1 MFQIGLVVIV
11 KQNLLRNSIIKAYVG
26 ADFRHTCYDWFGDIA
41 LQRVNQADDSQ
52 LAKQKVVCMVGQI
65 ILGILGV
72 LIGGGGLIAFVV
84 GLVKPPKV
92 SPVPVLSVIRLWSSG
107 NWRSLLL
114 SIPPKLLR
122 NCGKKNSVRL
132 EQIFIFKCIRNMNRI
147 PVRQE
152 QRQLQ

>member
-92 SPVPVLSVIRLWSSG
+92 SPEELAAFEEKKRKEKKHYGRLWF
-107 NWRSLLL
+107 N
-114 SIPPKLLR
+114 
-122 NCGKKNSVRL
+122 
-132 EQIFIFKCIRNMNRI
+132 FKYWYWW
-147 PVRQE
+147 
-152 QRQLQ
+152 

>member
-1 MFQIGLVVIV
+1 MFQIGLVVIA
-11 KQNLLRNSIIKAYVG
+11 KQNLLRISKTKAYVG
-26 ADFRHTCYDWFGDIA
+26 THFRHTCYDWFGGVA

-92 SPVPVLSVIRLWSSG
+92 SPEELAAFEEKKRKEKKHYGRLWS
-107 NWRSLLL
+107 N
-114 SIPPKLLR
+114 
-122 NCGKKNSVRL
+122 
-132 EQIFIFKCIRNMNRI
+132 FKYWYWW
-147 PVRQE
+147 
-152 QRQLQ
+152 

>member
-92 SPVPVLSVIRLWSSG
+92 SPEELAAFEEKKRKEKKHYSRLWF
-107 NWRSLLL
+107 N
-114 SIPPKLLR
+114 
-122 NCGKKNSVRL
+122 
-132 EQIFIFKCIRNMNRI
+132 FKYWYWW
-147 PVRQE
+147 
-152 QRQLQ
+152 

>member
-26 ADFRHTCYDWFGDIA
+26 ADFRHTCYDWFGDVA

-92 SPVPVLSVIRLWSSG
+92 SPEELAAFEEKKRKEKKHYSRLWF
-107 NWRSLLL
+107 N
-114 SIPPKLLR
+114 
-122 NCGKKNSVRL
+122 
-132 EQIFIFKCIRNMNRI
+132 FKYWYWW
-147 PVRQE
+147 
-152 QRQLQ
+152 

>member
-1 MFQIGLVVIV
+1 MFQIGLVVIA
-11 KQNLLRNSIIKAYVG
+11 KQNLLRISKTKAYVG
-26 ADFRHTCYDWFGDIA
+26 THFRYTCYDWFGGIA

-92 SPVPVLSVIRLWSSG
+92 SPEELAAFEEKKRKEKKHYGRLWS
-107 NWRSLLL
+107 N
-114 SIPPKLLR
+114 
-122 NCGKKNSVRL
+122 
-132 EQIFIFKCIRNMNRI
+132 FKYWYWW
-147 PVRQE
+147 
-152 QRQLQ
+152 

>member
-26 ADFRHTCYDWFGDIA
+26 THFRHTCYNRFGDVA
-41 LQRVNQADDSQ
+41 LQRVNQANDSQ

-92 SPVPVLSVIRLWSSG
+92 SPEELAAFEEKKRKEKKHYGRLWS
-107 NWRSLLL
+107 N
-114 SIPPKLLR
+114 
-122 NCGKKNSVRL
+122 
-132 EQIFIFKCIRNMNRI
+132 FKYWYWW
-147 PVRQE
+147 
-152 QRQLQ
+152 

>member
-26 ADFRHTCYDWFGDIA
+26 ADFRHTCYDWFGDVA

-52 LAKQKVVCMVGQI
+52 LAKQKVACMVGQI

-92 SPVPVLSVIRLWSSG
+92 SPEELAAFEEKKRKEKKHYGRLWS
-107 NWRSLLL
+107 N
-114 SIPPKLLR
+114 
-122 NCGKKNSVRL
+122 
-132 EQIFIFKCIRNMNRI
+132 FKYWYWW
-147 PVRQE
+147 
-152 QRQLQ
+152 